1 MMKVRGF
8 GSRGM
13 LVRILPVLALATA
26 LTAAE
31 NADQATTLYQK
42 TDYTGVVR
50 LLDPVAN
57 KDAASW
63 NLLGKAYYM
72 SAEYKKAAEAFERAS
87 ALAPNSSEYAHWLGR
102 AYGRQAET
110 ANPLMAPGR
119 AVKARQQ
126 FEKAV
131 VLDGRNKEALNDLF
145 DYYLNAPGFLGGGT
159 DKAAEL
165 VKKISAL
172 DAAEGFYA
180 SAQLSDHKK
189 DFSTAE
195 QQLRRAYELAPK
207 QVGRVL
213 DLAKYLAKL
222 GRHNESDQIFEQAA
236 KLAPGSPNVLFNR
249 AETLVQQKRNLAEA
263 KALLQKYLNAQ
274 LTPDDPPKQRA
285 LELLKQTSG
294 A

>member
-1 MMKVRGF
+1 MF
-8 GSRGM
+8 
-13 LVRILPVLALATA
+13 VRILPAFAVAAAL
-26 LTAAE
+26 LSAA
-31 NADQATTLYQK
+31 NTTADQATALYQK
-42 TDYTGVVR
+42 TDYKGVVR
-50 LLDPVAN
+50 LLDAVPN
-57 KDAASW
+57 KDAAVW
-63 NLLGKAYYM
+63 ALLGKAYYM
-72 SAEYKKAAEAFERAS
+72 SAEYKKAAEAFEKAS
-87 ALAPNSSEYAHWLGR
+87 GLVPNSSEYAHWLGR

-131 VLDGRNKEALNDLF
+131 VLDGKNKEALNDLF

-159 DKAAEL
+159 DKAADL

-172 DAAEGFYA
+172 DAAEGLYA
-180 SAQLSDHKK
+180 SAQLSDKQK
-189 DFSTAE
+189 DYSTAE

-222 GRHNESDQIFEQAA
+222 GRQRESDQIFEQAA
-236 KLAPGSPNVLFNR
+236 KLAPGNPNVIFNR

-263 KALLQKYLNAQ
+263 KALLQKYLSAQ
-274 LTPDDPPKQRA
+274 LTPDDPPKERA
-285 LELLKQTSG
+285 LELLKQTNG

>member
-1 MMKVRGF
+1 MPHLAFVMAA
-8 GSRGM
+8 S
-13 LVRILPVLALATA
+13 LVSAGVI
-26 LTAAE
+26 
-31 NADQATTLYQK
+31 DQAASLYQK
-42 TDYTGVVR
+42 TDYKGVFR
-50 LLDPVAN
+50 LLEAASS

-63 NLLGKAYYM
+63 HLLGKAYYM
-72 SAEYKKAAEAFERAS
+72 SAEYKKAAEAFEKAA
-87 ALAPNSSEYAHWLGR
+87 ALSPGSSEYAHWLGR

-126 FEKAV
+126 FEKAI
-131 VLDGRNKEALNDLF
+131 VLDGKNKEALNDLF

-180 SAQLSDHKK
+180 SAQLSDRKK
-189 DFSTAE
+189 DYRTAE

-207 QVGRVL
+207 QVGRVI

-222 GRHNESDQIFEQAA
+222 GRNNEADQIFEQAA

-249 AETLVQQKRNLAEA
+249 AETLVQQKRNLPEA
-263 KALLQKYLNAQ
+263 KALLQQYLNAQ
-274 LTPDDPPKQRA
+274 LTPDDPPRERA
-285 LELLKQTSG
+285 LELLKQTNG